1 MVEGNLIGAE
11 NRPLRIGLA
20 GLGAVGV
27 PVAAHLDRGID
38 GMVLSAIAVRDHDK
52 ARRHV
57 ERFNTIPEIVD
68 IEALA
73 DHSDVVVEGLPASL
87 FRNVAEPILK
97 KGGIF
102 MPASVGALLSHFDLV
117 DLARANGGR
126 IIVPTGALLG
136 LDAVRAAAL
145 GTIHSITMT
154 TRKPPRGLAGA
165 PYLIENNI
173 LMEAVTEPTMVFE
186 GTAREAAAGFPA
198 NLNVAVALSLAGI
211 GPDRT
216 WLQIWADPTVT
227 RNTHIIDVDADSA
240 RFHLKIENIPSDTNP
255 RTGRITG
262 LSVVA
267 ALRGLVDPLKVG
279 T

>member
-1 MVEGNLIGAE
+1 MVEGKLNRDG

-20 GLGAVGV
+20 GLGAVGI
-27 PVAAHLDRGID
+27 PVAEHLDRGID
-38 GMVLSAIAVRDHDK
+38 GLVLSAVAVRDREK

-57 ERFNTIPEIVD
+57 EGFATVPEIVD
-68 IEALA
+68 IDALA
-73 DHSDVVVEGLPASL
+73 EHADVVVEGLPASL
-87 FRNVAEPILK
+87 FRSVAEPILK

-102 MPASVGALLSHFDLV
+102 VPASVGALLTNFDLV
-117 DLARANGGR
+117 DLARAHGGR

-136 LDAVRAAAL
+136 LDAVRAAAQ
-145 GTIHSITMT
+145 GTINSITMT
-154 TRKPPRGLAGA
+154 TRKPPGGLAGA
-165 PYLIENNI
+165 PYLLEHGPSMDSI
-173 LMEAVTEPTMVFE
+173 TEPTMVFE

-211 GPDRT
+211 GPDKTR
-216 WLQIWADPTVT
+216 LQIWADPTVT
-227 RNTHIIDVDADSA
+227 RNTHIIDVDSDSA
-240 RFHLKIENIPSDTNP
+240 RFHLKIENIPSDINP

-267 ALRGLVDPLKVG
+267 ALRSLVDPLRVG